1 MLGMGAQQ
9 RCSILVALIALVC
22 GGCDTLHSRQYV
34 VDKASAAD
42 RETIKAAVESTA
54 MAAGLTDKTETSKVP
69 DTIAFYLEPVPHF
82 PTSLGARLDG
92 DLAIVDLSCFHP
104 GTKKP
109 AAFKTAESQLTEKL
123 GRAFGERL
131 SMPEYPDRIP
141 LRY

>member
-9 RCSILVALIALVC
+9 RSLILVVLVALVC

-42 RETIKAAVESTA
+42 RETIKAEVESAA
-54 MAAGLTDKTETSKVP
+54 MAAGLADRTETSKVP

-82 PTSLGARLDG
+82 PTSLGARLHG

-104 GTKKP
+104 GRKKP
-109 AAFKTAESQLTEKL
+109 PAFRTAESLLTEKL

-131 SMPEYPDRIP
+131 SMREYPDRIP
-141 LRY
+141 LRH

>member
-1 MLGMGAQQ
+1 MSCMGAQQ
-9 RCSILVALIALVC
+9 RFWILVVLMALVC
-22 GGCDTLHSRQYV
+22 SGCDTLHSRQYV

-54 MAAGLTDKTETSKVP
+54 MTAGLADKTETSKVP

-82 PTSLGARLDG
+82 PTSLGARLHG

-104 GTKKP
+104 GRKKP
-109 AAFKTAESQLTEKL
+109 AAFKTAESELTEKL

-131 SMPEYPDRIP
+131 SMPEYPDRVP
-141 LRY
+141 LRH